1 MEIPLKQISGLRPEQ
16 IRSYND
22 GVVRMMSVVLNLAA
36 AALDATTVDEIA
48 RECGVSRA
56 YAYAE
61 CLAALCGLDTSG
73 RDRDLFR
80 HYFVPMIHELDPA
93 DFENDAYYQNI
104 KITPGKSGKWE
115 YRNMQLAPCEAFV
128 CNDFLVTRD
137 HRMIPQIGFF
147 MREFSFP
154 GVLENGREWMTLM
167 PNETVTT
174 RPALDAAHG
183 RVLTFGLGLGYFAY
197 MAARKPEVESVTVVD
212 LSEDAIAL
220 FEQNLLP
227 QMECGDKIK
236 VIHADAFAF
245 AEQHYPRGE
254 FDFVFADIWHDV
266 SDGKDL
272 YLRFKSLEKL
282 ASAMEFSYWLEESI
296 KCYMDDAL
304 WPQGVD

>member
-1 MEIPLKQISGLRPEQ
+1 MMEASLKQISGLRPET
-16 IRSYND
+16 IRTYND
-22 GVVRMMSVVLNLAA
+22 GVVRMMSILLNIAA
-36 AALDATTVDEIA
+36 DSLDAGMVDEIS

-61 CLAALCGLDTSG
+61 CLAAVCGLDSSG

-80 HYFVPMIHELDPA
+80 HYFLPMINELDPA
-93 DFENDAYYQNI
+93 DFENDPYYQNI
-104 KITPGKSGKWE
+104 RIKPGKSGKWE
-115 YRNMQLAPCEAFV
+115 YRQMKLAPCEAFV
-128 CNDFLVTRD
+128 CNDFLVTKD
-137 HRMIPQIGFF
+137 NRMIPQIGFF
-147 MREFSFP
+147 MREFAFP

-174 RPALDAAHG
+174 KPAVAQAHG

-212 LSEDAIAL
+212 LSADAISL

-227 QMECGDKIK
+227 QMECRDKIK
-236 VIHADAFAF
+236 VVHADAFDF
-245 AEQHYPRGE
+245 AQAHYPRGE

-272 YLRFKSLEKL
+272 YLRFKSMEKL
-282 ASAMEFSYWLEESI
+282 APDMEYSYWLEESI
-296 KCYMDDAL
+296 KCYLNDAL
-304 WPQGVD
+304 WP

>member
-1 MEIPLKQISGLRPEQ
+1 METPIKQISGMSPER
-16 IRSYND
+16 IRTYND

-36 AALDATTVDEIA
+36 DALDARTVDEIA

-104 KITPGKSGKWE
+104 KIKPGKSGKWE
-115 YRNMQLAPCEAFV
+115 YRQMMLKPCEAFV

-137 HRMIPQIGFF
+137 GRMIPQLGFF
-147 MREFSFP
+147 MREFAFP

-212 LSEDAIAL
+212 IGEDAIRL

-227 QMECGDKIK
+227 QMECGDKIEI
-236 VIHADAFAF
+236 VHADAFAF
-245 AEQHYPRGE
+245 AEEHYPKGE

-282 ASAMEFSYWLEESI
+282 APDMEYSYWLEESI
-296 KCYMDDAL
+296 KCYMNDAL
-304 WPQGVD
+304 WPQT

>member
-1 MEIPLKQISGLRPEQ
+1 MMEASLKQISGLRPET
-16 IRSYND
+16 IRTYND
-22 GVVRMMSVVLNLAA
+22 GVVRMMSILLNIAA
-36 AALDATTVDEIA
+36 DSLDAGMVDEIS

-61 CLAALCGLDTSG
+61 CLAAVCGLDSSG

-80 HYFVPMIHELDPA
+80 HYFLPMINELDPA
-93 DFENDAYYQNI
+93 DFENDPYYQNI
-104 KITPGKSGKWE
+104 RIKPGKSGKWE
-115 YRNMQLAPCEAFV
+115 YRQMKLAPCEAFV
-128 CNDFLVTRD
+128 CNDFLVTKD
-137 HRMIPQIGFF
+137 NRMIPQIGFF
-147 MREFSFP
+147 MREFAFP

-174 RPALDAAHG
+174 KPAVAQAHG

-212 LSEDAIAL
+212 LSADAISL

-227 QMECGDKIK
+227 QMECRDKIR
-236 VIHADAFAF
+236 VVHADAFDF
-245 AEQHYPRGE
+245 AQAHYPRGE

-272 YLRFKSLEKL
+272 YLRFKSMEKL
-282 ASAMEFSYWLEESI
+282 APDMEYSYWLEESI
-296 KCYMDDAL
+296 KCYLNDAL
-304 WPQGVD
+304 WP

>member
-1 MEIPLKQISGLRPEQ
+1 MMEASLKQISGLRPET
-16 IRSYND
+16 IRTYND
-22 GVVRMMSVVLNLAA
+22 GVVRMMSILLNIAA
-36 AALDATTVDEIA
+36 DSLDAGMVDEIS

-61 CLAALCGLDTSG
+61 CLAAVCGLDSSG

-80 HYFVPMIHELDPA
+80 HYFLPMINELDPA
-93 DFENDAYYQNI
+93 DFENDPYYQNI
-104 KITPGKSGKWE
+104 RIKPGKSGKWE
-115 YRNMQLAPCEAFV
+115 YRQMKLAPCEAFV
-128 CNDFLVTRD
+128 CNDFLVTKD
-137 HRMIPQIGFF
+137 NRMIPQIGFF
-147 MREFSFP
+147 MREFAFP

-174 RPALDAAHG
+174 KPAVAQAHG

-212 LSEDAIAL
+212 LSADAISL

-227 QMECGDKIK
+227 QMECRDKIK
-236 VIHADAFAF
+236 VVHADAFDF
-245 AEQHYPRGE
+245 AEAHYPRGE

-272 YLRFKSLEKL
+272 YLRFKSMEKL
-282 ASAMEFSYWLEESI
+282 APDMEYSYWLEESI
-296 KCYMDDAL
+296 KCYLDDAL
-304 WPQGVD
+304 WP

>member
-1 MEIPLKQISGLRPEQ
+1 MMEASLKQISGLRPET
-16 IRSYND
+16 IRTYND
-22 GVVRMMSVVLNLAA
+22 GVVRMMSILLNIAA
-36 AALDATTVDEIA
+36 DSLDAGMVDEIS

-61 CLAALCGLDTSG
+61 CLAAVCGLDSSG

-80 HYFVPMIHELDPA
+80 HYFLPMINELDPA
-93 DFENDAYYQNI
+93 DFENDPYYQNI
-104 KITPGKSGKWE
+104 RIKPGKSGKWE
-115 YRNMQLAPCEAFV
+115 YRQMKLAPCEAFV
-128 CNDFLVTRD
+128 CNDFLVTKD
-137 HRMIPQIGFF
+137 NRMIPQIGFF
-147 MREFSFP
+147 MREFAFP

-174 RPALDAAHG
+174 KPAVAQAHG

-212 LSEDAIAL
+212 LSADAISL

-227 QMECGDKIK
+227 QMECRDKIK
-236 VIHADAFAF
+236 VVHADAFDF
-245 AEQHYPRGE
+245 AQAHYPRGE

-272 YLRFKSLEKL
+272 YLRFKSMEKL
-282 ASAMEFSYWLEESI
+282 APDMEYSYWLEESI
-296 KCYMDDAL
+296 KCYLDDAL
-304 WPQGVD
+304 WP

>member
-1 MEIPLKQISGLRPEQ
+1 MMEASLKQISGLRPET
-16 IRSYND
+16 IRTYND
-22 GVVRMMSVVLNLAA
+22 GVVRIMSILLNIAA
-36 AALDATTVDEIA
+36 DSLDAGMVDEIS

-61 CLAALCGLDTSG
+61 CLAAVCGLDSSG

-80 HYFVPMIHELDPA
+80 HYFLPMINELDPA
-93 DFENDAYYQNI
+93 DFENDPYYQNI
-104 KITPGKSGKWE
+104 RIKPGKSGRWE
-115 YRNMQLAPCEAFV
+115 YRQMKLAPCEAFV
-128 CNDFLVTRD
+128 CNDFLVTKD
-137 HRMIPQIGFF
+137 NRMIPQIGFF
-147 MREFSFP
+147 MREFAFP

-174 RPALDAAHG
+174 KPAVAQAHG

-212 LSEDAIAL
+212 LSADAISL

-227 QMECGDKIK
+227 QMECRDKIK
-236 VIHADAFAF
+236 VVHADAFDF
-245 AEQHYPRGE
+245 AEAHYPRGE

-272 YLRFKSLEKL
+272 YLRFKSMEKL
-282 ASAMEFSYWLEESI
+282 APDMEYSYWLEESI
-296 KCYMDDAL
+296 KCYLNDAL
-304 WPQGVD
+304 WP

>member
-1 MEIPLKQISGLRPEQ
+1 METPIKQISGLRPET
-16 IRSYND
+16 IRTYND

-36 AALDATTVDEIA
+36 DALDASVIDEIA

-104 KITPGKSGKWE
+104 KIKPGKSGKWE
-115 YRNMQLAPCEAFV
+115 YRQMKLKPCEAFV

-137 HRMIPQIGFF
+137 GRMIPQLGFF
-147 MREFSFP
+147 MREFSLP

-167 PNETVTT
+167 PNETVTSKQ
-174 RPALDAAHG
+174 AIEKSHG
-183 RVLTFGLGLGYFAY
+183 KVLTFGLGLGYFAY
-197 MAARKPEVESVTVVD
+197 MAARKSEVESVTVVD
-212 LSEDAIAL
+212 LSADAIAL

-227 QMECGDKIK
+227 QMECRDKIK
-236 VIHADAFAF
+236 VVHADAFAF
-245 AEQHYPRGE
+245 AEQHYPRDE

-272 YLRFKSLEKL
+272 YLRFKQLERLNGRMKYTYW
-282 ASAMEFSYWLEESI
+282 MENSI
-296 KCYMDDAL
+296 KCYLDDAL
-304 WPQGVD
+304 WP

>member
-1 MEIPLKQISGLRPEQ
+1 METPIKQISGLRPET
-16 IRSYND
+16 IRTYND

-36 AALDATTVDEIA
+36 DALDASVIDEIA

-93 DFENDAYYQNI
+93 DFENDAYYRNI
-104 KITPGKSGKWE
+104 KIKPGKSGKWE
-115 YRNMQLAPCEAFV
+115 YRQMKLKPCEAFV

-137 HRMIPQIGFF
+137 GRMIPQLGFF

-167 PNETVTT
+167 PNETVTSKQ
-174 RPALDAAHG
+174 AIEKSHG
-183 RVLTFGLGLGYFAY
+183 KVLTFGLGLGYFAY
-197 MAARKPEVESVTVVD
+197 MAARKSEVESVTVVD
-212 LSEDAIAL
+212 LSADAIAL

-227 QMECGDKIK
+227 QMECRDKIK
-236 VIHADAFAF
+236 VVHADAFAF
-245 AEQHYPRGE
+245 AEQHYPRDE

-272 YLRFKSLEKL
+272 YLRFKQLERL
-282 ASAMEFSYWLEESI
+282 NGHIEYTYWLENSI
-296 KCYMDDAL
+296 KCYLDDAL
-304 WPQGVD
+304 WP